1 VSPGF
6 LLALTLASIVGLF
19 FHSLFG
25 QRLWQLPVYWATA
38 ITGFLAGEIASGVV
52 GGALLRIGTVPVAEG
67 LAGALVALGIGWLL
81 TTPAPPRGRRQV
93 AETRRTSTLRHR
105 RAPVD

>member
-1 VSPGF
+1 VSPGL
-6 LLALTLASIVGLF
+6 LLALTLASIVGLL

-25 QRLWQLPVYWATA
+25 RRLWQFPVYWAAA
-38 ITGFLAGEIASGVV
+38 IIGFLAGEIASGVV

-67 LAGALVALGIGWLL
+67 LAGALVALAIGWLL
-81 TTPAPPRGRRQV
+81 TTPAPPRSRRRV
-93 AETRRTSTLRHR
+93 ADTRRASMLRHR

>member
-1 VSPGF
+1 
-6 LLALTLASIVGLF
+6 LLALTLASIVGLL

-25 QRLWQLPVYWATA
+25 RRLWQFPVYWAAA
-38 ITGFLAGEIASGVV
+38 IIGFLAGEIASGVV

-67 LAGALVALGIGWLL
+67 LAGALVALAIGWLL
-81 TTPAPPRGRRQV
+81 TTPAPPRSRRRV
-93 AETRRTSTLRHR
+93 ADTRRASMLRHR

>member
-1 VSPGF
+1 MSPGL
-6 LLALTLASIVGLF
+6 LLALTLASIVGLL

-25 QRLWQLPVYWATA
+25 RRLWQFPVYWAAA
-38 ITGFLAGEIASGVV
+38 IIGFLAGEIASGVV

-67 LAGALVALGIGWLL
+67 LAGALVALAIGWLL
-81 TTPAPPRGRRQV
+81 TTPAPPRSRRRV
-93 AETRRTSTLRHR
+93 AGTRRASMLRHR